1 MANSKPKIALTVAGS
16 DPSGGAGFQADVRTF
31 QSMGVYGLSVPSVL
45 TAQSTQGVY
54 SIHEVPSAFMEEQLD
69 VLLKDIIPGAVK
81 TGMLYC
87 TETVAA
93 VAGKISQYSLKN
105 LVIDPVAVSSTG
117 VKLIEEKGLDAIR
130 TELFPLAKVITPNI
144 YEAAV
149 FTGKEIESKED
160 MKAAAV
166 RLRESGPD
174 AVIITGGHLEDKAE
188 DMLFDGGGFTFF
200 ENEMLEGEFHGTGCV
215 FSAALTA
222 GLARGHSL
230 KEAFFKAKEFTYS
243 AMKNALSAGRGMKVL
258 GI

>member
-1 MANSKPKIALTVAGS
+1 MNDLNLKIALTIAGS

-45 TAQSTQGVY
+45 TAQNTEGVY
-54 SIHEVPSAFMEEQLD
+54 SIHEVPAPFMEEQLD
-69 VLLKDIIPGAVK
+69 VLLKDITPDALK

-87 TETVAA
+87 TDTVAA
-93 VAGKISQYSLKN
+93 VARKIEQYSLKN

-117 VKLIEEKGLDAIR
+117 VMLIEEKGLDAIR
-130 TELFPLAKVITPNI
+130 SDLFPLSKVITPNI

-160 MKAAAV
+160 MKEAAAK
-166 RLRESGPD
+166 LRESGPD
-174 AVIITGGHLEDKAE
+174 AVIITGGHLEEKAE
-188 DMLFDGGGFTFF
+188 DMLFDGEEFTFF
-200 ENEMLEGEFHGTGCV
+200 ENEMLEGEYHGTGCV

-222 GLARGHSL
+222 GLARGDSL
-230 KEAFFKAKEFTYS
+230 KEAFLKAKQFTFS